1 MKQFC
6 FALQHL
12 TRITLYKGAF
22 DETAFGRATVYF
34 PAVGLLLG
42 VLLILVR
49 AVLGCIFPA
58 PLLAA
63 MLVAA
68 TVVMT
73 GGLHLDGFMDTVDG
87 VFSGRPRERK
97 LEIMRDSRVGAF
109 GVLAVVCLLL
119 LKYNIFLSL
128 SDVLAWQAIIPAL
141 VLSRWAMVYAIARFP
156 YARPSGLG
164 TLYKKYTGGRELL
177 LATASTLIITGLVSG
192 IAGLLLLPVIWAWV
206 RFVGGKLTAELGGLT
221 GDTYG
226 ATAELTELLVYL
238 AVFPL
243 YGYWPGLFYSPWF

>member
-1 MKQFC
+1 
-6 FALQHL
+6 
-12 TRITLYKGAF
+12 
-22 DETAFGRATVYF
+22 
-34 PAVGLLLG
+34 
-42 VLLILVR
+42 
-49 AVLGCIFPA
+49 
-58 PLLAA
+58 
-63 MLVAA
+63 
-68 TVVMT
+68 
-73 GGLHLDGFMDTVDG
+73 
-87 VFSGRPRERK
+87 
-97 LEIMRDSRVGAF
+97 
-109 GVLAVVCLLL
+109 
-119 LKYNIFLSL
+119 
-128 SDVLAWQAIIPAL
+128 
-141 VLSRWAMVYAIARFP
+141 MVYAIVRFP